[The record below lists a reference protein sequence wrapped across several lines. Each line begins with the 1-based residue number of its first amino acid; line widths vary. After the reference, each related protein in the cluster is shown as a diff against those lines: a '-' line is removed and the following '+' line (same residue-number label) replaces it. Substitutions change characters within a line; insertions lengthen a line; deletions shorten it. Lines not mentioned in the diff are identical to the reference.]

1 MRSIISLLIATS
13 FVAFTSCAS
22 QERGSVAPATPNGNA
37 SSPATSQTLSS
48 QDESG
53 AAANAPASTTETEQ
67 IAVKR
72 SAAEGSYDRMARK
85 PSLRTETLS
94 LADAQGARVA
104 EAAFDRKVIR
114 NADLILETSSPAEA
128 QRRVASIAEANGGFV
143 VTSDA
148 TQRDDNLS
156 GQRDTVIKMVVRVP
170 AAQFGQVVSAFHG
183 MDGHIRQEKISGQ
196 DVTEEFIDLEA
207 RIRTKKALEA
217 QFLEIMKQTRSVSDA
232 LDVQSQLAD
241 VRTEIERLEGR
252 KRFLENHAELS
263 TINVSLEPPL
273 HSNTTSQKSFLGD
286 LKASWHDGL
295 NAATAMIAFLVR
307 TAVSLLPVLLLV
319 LPPGYLV
326 SRSVLRARRARFE
339 KPVNGR

>member
-1 MRSIISLLIATS
+1 
-13 FVAFTSCAS
+13 
-22 QERGSVAPATPNGNA
+22 
-37 SSPATSQTLSS
+37 
-48 QDESG
+48 
-53 AAANAPASTTETEQ
+53 
-67 IAVKR
+67 
-72 SAAEGSYDRMARK
+72 MARK

-307 TAVSLLPVLLLV
+307 TAVSLVPVLSLV
-319 LPPGYLV
+319 LLPGYFV
-326 SRSVLRARRARFE
+326 SRSVLRARRARLGKVVSGRQRE
-339 KPVNGR
+339 AGVPVDQ